1 MRIIVETS
9 SGLAKYALADEINL
23 FSTATKI
30 TVSETVNG
38 EDIVKFVI
46 ADLNSTTVTITDNVT
61 NVPAD
66 WTGNKYTFD
75 GTAWTLNPNWV
86 DLNA

>member
-9 SGLAKYALADEINL
+9 SGLAKYALADDVNI
-23 FSTATKI
+23 SATATEI
-30 TVSETVNG
+30 TVSETVDD
-38 EDIVKFVI
+38 EELVKFVI

-66 WTGNKYTFD
+66 YVGNKYTFD
-75 GTAWTLNPNWV
+75 GASWTLDPSWV
-86 DLNA
+86 EPD